1 MYFTFKRKT
10 MKNTHAETYGNNVPS
25 KHIKRIL
32 IPLFTQENPLAV
44 PGLKYFFPEN
54 PQIDRNNIVGME
66 AHLQFTNA
74 LAAGDT
80 DDALNNVI
88 TQDFAKQIYL
98 VLYDQDNQEIFYN
111 FPLRSLFTFMPLG
124 SFAGQRLT
132 KRIKPI
138 TCRLKTRSCFA
149 YIPANA
155 NPQILDNLYISLS
168 IYYN

>member
-1 MYFTFKRKT
+1 
-10 MKNTHAETYGNNVPS
+10 MKDTHVETYGNNVPS

-32 IPLFTQENPLAV
+32 IPLFTQENSAPI

-54 PQIDRNNIVGME
+54 PQIDKKDIVGIE
-66 AHLQFTNA
+66 AHLTLTPLVA
-74 LAAGDT
+74 IGDVR
-80 DDALNNVI
+80 DSLNNI
-88 TQDFAKQIYL
+88 ISQEIGKTIYL
-98 VLYDQDNQEIFYN
+98 VLYDQDNSEIFYN

-124 SFAGQRLT
+124 FVPATRLT

-138 TCRLKTRSCFA
+138 ACKLKTRSCYA

-155 NPQILDNLYISLS
+155 LPEDANKLYISLS

>member
-1 MYFTFKRKT
+1 
-10 MKNTHAETYGNNVPS
+10 MKSTTEECLGNNIPS

-54 PQIDRNNIVGME
+54 PQIDRKNIVGIE
-66 AHLQFTNA
+66 AHLQFTPA

-88 TQDFAKQIYL
+88 TQSFAKQIYL
-98 VLYDQDNQEIFYN
+98 VLYNQNNEEIFYN
-111 FPLRSLFTFMPLG
+111 FPLRSLFTFMPLN
-124 SFAGQRLT
+124 SFPGQRLT

-138 TCRLKTRSCFA
+138 CCKLKTRSCFA

-155 NPQILDNLYISLS
+155 NPQILNKLYISLS